1 VEADSTWAKR
11 LEERSKQ
18 RAKPNQIIGWK
29 GGDAG
34 SYLSPPDYMALAGPW
49 VNGQD
54 PADAPKS
61 AATVAPAESGDE
73 AKPATNTRRRGK
85 KDN

>member
-1 VEADSTWAKR
+1 
-11 LEERSKQ
+11 
-18 RAKPNQIIGWK
+18 
-29 GGDAG
+29 
-34 SYLSPPDYMALAGPW
+34 MALAGPW

-61 AATVAPAESGDE
+61 AGTAAPAESGDE